1 MERGLEFFNLALGEL
16 RKQAGQMV
24 QLVQIFILAQIVIEP
39 QHIAVKSVFFQ
50 YAPDL
55 EHREIVNKVIESK
68 EMLQVAGNLLMSIS
82 QNERERAIFRSRRK
96 F

>member
-39 QHIAVKSVFFQ
+39 QHIAVKAGDEKFLVA
-50 YAPDL
+50 YAVHADIL
-55 EHREIVNKVIESK
+55 
-68 EMLQVAGNLLMSIS
+68 
-82 QNERERAIFRSRRK
+82 
-96 F
+96 